1 MNNVIQ
7 YTREM
12 YEYLAWRL
20 FQKMYGETD
29 FVSMEKNRIDEFV
42 ESARKTL
49 TKDQVKIVDN
59 HVVRMKNDYKKL
71 ALESF
76 REEYRH
82 EFNDEDDDY
91 DFVRPTIEYNQK
103 FYEIWK
109 SAVMKRQTVRLKYD
123 STTSG
128 ITDRLV
134 DPYGSSAPYGEG
146 YCHKRKEVRKFR
158 FDRVIDIE
166 ITSNKF
172 QKPKVWKTANSMPD
186 FKDLESMFK

>member
-76 REEYRH
+76 REENRH
-82 EFNDEDDDY
+82 E
-91 DFVRPTIEYNQK
+91 R
-103 FYEIWK
+103 
-109 SAVMKRQTVRLKYD
+109 
-123 STTSG
+123 
-128 ITDRLV
+128 
-134 DPYGSSAPYGEG
+134 
-146 YCHKRKEVRKFR
+146 
-158 FDRVIDIE
+158 
-166 ITSNKF
+166 
-172 QKPKVWKTANSMPD
+172 
-186 FKDLESMFK
+186 